1 MVYILLLPHLKMTKK
16 LLIIVIS
23 GMLFHSCQDSKKSN
37 SVSQATEEK
46 KWGIGKLNNRAIQH
60 LDSTKWDLNL
70 FNQDIET
77 YNKYSEVFQSF
88 PLNKSPFPVAEYDY
102 AVSSTPFFIEMG
114 ASVLKG
120 VRIGEYES
128 SESEKI
134 IDKLT
139 LLVLTND
146 KDAEETTL
154 VDSRNYPYLTAQGI
168 FEVKNNELD
177 WVFTASPDGFSILLL
192 NMKLFDLRFGETII
206 IYSQTDKSFIYEQIQ
221 DSPNNYEHFEDFKKS
236 IMINPKVKK
245 QLISEMNIK

>member
-1 MVYILLLPHLKMTKK
+1 MTKK
-16 LLIIVIS
+16 LLLITSVI
-23 GMLFHSCQDSKKSN
+23 LFLSCQEREKSC
-37 SVSQATEEK
+37 SVNQTGEVAKWDVEK
-46 KWGIGKLNNRAIQH
+46 LKNRALQH
-60 LDSTKWDLNL
+60 LDTTKWDIKL

-77 YNKYSEVFQSF
+77 YNKYSEIFQSY

-102 AVSSTPFFIEMG
+102 AVSSIPFSIEMD
-114 ASVLKG
+114 SIVFKG

-128 SESEKI
+128 IESDTI

-168 FEVKNNELD
+168 FKVRNNEFD
-177 WVFTASPDGFSILLL
+177 WVFSASPDGFSTLLI

-206 IYSQTDKSFIYEQIQ
+206 IYPQKDKSFFYKQIK
-221 DSPNNYEHFEDFKKS
+221 DSPNNYEYFEDYKKS
-236 IMINPKVKK
+236 IINNQRVKK
-245 QLISEMNIK
+245 QLVSKKNIN